1 MNAPK
6 IDFDLKKIR
15 LPLDVILPIRKVRNP
30 QKTIG
35 RFQTIVASVKELGLI
50 EPLMVFPEKNKSG
63 HYLLMD
69 GHLRFYAL
77 KELGI
82 TEADCIICHQDESF
96 TFNARINRVSP
107 IQEHGMIMKAVK
119 NGVTP
124 ERIAA
129 ALNLKV
135 DRIHDTLNLLNGIH
149 PEAIEIIKDKQVC
162 QSAIRMLKKVIPL
175 RQIEIAELMITANN
189 FSQGYA
195 HALLMGTPSDQ
206 LIAPEK
212 SKQVKGLSAEEVAR
226 MEQEMQSAEH
236 DFKAVEQS
244 YGENVLNLTLAG
256 AYVKKLLLNAK
267 VIRFLSSKHPE
278 IFSVFEDVAAMETL

>member
-107 IQEHGMIMKAVK
+107 IQEHGMIMRAVK

-195 HALLMGTPSDQ
+195 HALLMGTPADQ

-267 VIRFLSSKHPE
+267 VIRFLSTKHPE

>member
-107 IQEHGMIMKAVK
+107 IQEHGMIMRAVK

-195 HALLMGTPSDQ
+195 HALLMGTPADQ
-206 LIAPEK
+206 LVAPEK

>member
-15 LPLDVILPIRKVRNP
+15 LPLEVILPIRKVRNP

-77 KELGI
+77 KELGV

-107 IQEHGMIMKAVK
+107 IQEHGMIMRAVK

-195 HALLMGTPSDQ
+195 HALLMGTPADQ
-206 LIAPEK
+206 LVAPEK

-244 YGENVLNLTLAG
+244 YGDNVLNLTLAG

>member
-69 GHLRFYAL
+69 GHLRLYAL

-107 IQEHGMIMKAVK
+107 IQEHGMIMRAVK

-195 HALLMGTPSDQ
+195 HALLMGTPADQ

>member
-69 GHLRFYAL
+69 GHLRYYAL

-107 IQEHGMIMKAVK
+107 IQEHGMIMRAVK

-195 HALLMGTPSDQ
+195 HALLMGTPADQ

-267 VIRFLSSKHPE
+267 VIRFLSSKHPD

>member
-107 IQEHGMIMKAVK
+107 IQEHGMIMRAVK

-195 HALLMGTPSDQ
+195 HALLMGTPADQ

>member
-69 GHLRFYAL
+69 GHLRYYAL

-107 IQEHGMIMKAVK
+107 IQEHGMIMRAVK

-149 PEAIEIIKDKQVC
+149 PEAVEIIKDKQVC

-195 HALLMGTPSDQ
+195 HALLMGTPADQ

-278 IFSVFEDVAAMETL
+278 IFSVFENVAAMETL

>member
-15 LPLDVILPIRKVRNP
+15 LPLEVILPIRKVRNP

-107 IQEHGMIMKAVK
+107 IQEHGMIMRAVK

-195 HALLMGTPSDQ
+195 HALLMGTPADQ
-206 LIAPEK
+206 LVAPEK

-244 YGENVLNLTLAG
+244 YGENVLNLTLAS

>member
-77 KELGI
+77 KELGV

-107 IQEHGMIMKAVK
+107 IQEHGMIMRAVK

-195 HALLMGTPSDQ
+195 HALLMGTPADQ

>member
-107 IQEHGMIMKAVK
+107 IQEHGMIMRAVK

-189 FSQGYA
+189 FSKGYA
-195 HALLMGTPSDQ
+195 HALLMGTPADQ

>member
-15 LPLDVILPIRKVRNP
+15 LPLEVILPIRKVRNP

-107 IQEHGMIMKAVK
+107 IQEHGMIMRAVK

-195 HALLMGTPSDQ
+195 HALLMGTPADQ

-267 VIRFLSSKHPE
+267 VIRFLSSKHPD

>member
-107 IQEHGMIMKAVK
+107 IQEHGMIMRAVK

-162 QSAIRMLKKVIPL
+162 QSAIRMLKKVTPL

-195 HALLMGTPSDQ
+195 HALLMGTPADQ
-206 LIAPEK
+206 LVAPEK

-267 VIRFLSSKHPE
+267 VIRFLSSKHPD
-278 IFSVFEDVAAMETL
+278 IFSVFEDVAAMETI

>member
-77 KELGI
+77 KELGV

-107 IQEHGMIMKAVK
+107 IQEHGMIMRAVK

-195 HALLMGTPSDQ
+195 HALLMGTPADQ
-206 LIAPEK
+206 LVAPEK

-244 YGENVLNLTLAG
+244 YGDNVLNLTLAG

>member
-69 GHLRFYAL
+69 GHLRYYAL

-107 IQEHGMIMKAVK
+107 IQEHGMIMRAVK

-195 HALLMGTPSDQ
+195 HALLMGTPADQ
-206 LIAPEK
+206 LVAPEK

>member
-69 GHLRFYAL
+69 GHLRYYAL

-107 IQEHGMIMKAVK
+107 IQEHGMIMRAVK

-195 HALLMGTPSDQ
+195 HALLMGTPADQ

>member
-15 LPLDVILPIRKVRNP
+15 LPLEVILPIRKVQNP

-69 GHLRFYAL
+69 GHLRYYAL
-77 KELGI
+77 KQLGI

-107 IQEHGMIMKAVK
+107 IQEHGMIMRAVK

-162 QSAIRMLKKVIPL
+162 QSAIRMLKKVLPL

-195 HALLMGTPSDQ
+195 HALLMGTPADQ
-206 LIAPEK
+206 LVTPQK
-212 SKQVKGLSAEEVAR
+212 SKQVKGLSTEEVAR

-244 YGENVLNLTLAG
+244 YGDNVLNLTLAG
-256 AYVKKLLLNAK
+256 AYVKKLLLNGK
-267 VIRFLSSKHPE
+267 VVRFLSTKHPD
-278 IFSVFEDVAAMETL
+278 IFSVFEDVAATEAL